1 MSQRQRVVRAVKCAT
16 KRGKIMTTAKVNRV
30 HIFFNAEH
38 MPYMYGAVHIVDG
51 GVDNQW

>member
-1 MSQRQRVVRAVKCAT
+1 
-16 KRGKIMTTAKVNRV
+16 MTTAKVNRV